1 MRDARDRPQRQEAV
15 ARRRRSEYDV
25 GRSHFPL
32 RGSSASPTVPPMN
45 RQRLLFTVRVA
56 VPVRQA
62 DLGHAV
68 GKALDPSVLRTT
80 WLRSAIDK
88 YGQCRSRLYGQ
99 REPRRSNASAITVNR
114 RLISS
119 TDPETGVASGMPEAA
134 MCVQDVDVQC
144 VLQFTLLHAAGCALH
159 RHTSRVIHRLEL
171 YHLLPVWAAPHRP
184 TLSTQD
190 DVGGLRRPAGV
201 GIATV
206 HKSQQKHGFGATI
219 GRSLNLRQAGGRSH
233 QPAHRASDKYGQC
246 RTRDRYPE
254 VSTSMHSFG
263 PPAGTAGFL
272 RPGGQRSLVVDDGR
286 RRAS

>member
-1 MRDARDRPQRQEAV
+1 
-15 ARRRRSEYDV
+15 
-25 GRSHFPL
+25 
-32 RGSSASPTVPPMN
+32 MN
-45 RQRLLFTVRVA
+45 RRRLLFTVRVA

-171 YHLLPVWAAPHRP
+171 YHLLPVWAAPYRP

-190 DVGGLRRPAGV
+190 DVGGLRQPAGV

-206 HKSQQKHGFGATI
+206 YRQQKMAS
-219 GRSLNLRQAGGRSH
+219 GR
-233 QPAHRASDKYGQC
+233 P
-246 RTRDRYPE
+246 
-254 VSTSMHSFG
+254 
-263 PPAGTAGFL
+263 
-272 RPGGQRSLVVDDGR
+272 
-286 RRAS
+286 